1 MTENKIEIK
10 RHIGK
15 AISYRFLGT
24 LQTIIISYIFTGN
37 FVISSSIGIVELCVK
52 PVIYFLHERAWYKWI
67 KFGVVTEKSKKK
79 VKKEVIEKPLE
90 NSTLLTGLPEK
101 TQDKIKRLNYSNINA
116 TQYGWRFSL

>member
-79 VKKEVIEKPLE
+79 VKKEQ
-90 NSTLLTGLPEK
+90 STEVSSVVDVKSTEPKKK
-101 TQDKIKRLNYSNINA
+101 TLNYSSK
-116 TQYGWRFSL
+116 R

>member
-52 PVIYFLHERAWYKWI
+52 PLIYFLHERAWYKWI

-79 VKKEVIEKPLE
+79 VKKEQ
-90 NSTLLTGLPEK
+90 STEVSSVVDIKSTEPKKK
-101 TQDKIKRLNYSNINA
+101 TLNYSSK
-116 TQYGWRFSL
+116 R

>member
-67 KFGVVTEKSKKK
+67 KFGVVSEKTKKK
-79 VKKEVIEKPLE
+79 VKKEQFTEVSSVVDVK
-90 NSTLLTGLPEK
+90 STESKKK
-101 TQDKIKRLNYSNINA
+101 TLNYSSK
-116 TQYGWRFSL
+116 R

>member
-52 PVIYFLHERAWYKWI
+52 PLIYFLHERAWYKWI
-67 KFGVVTEKSKKK
+67 KFGVVSEKTKKK
-79 VKKEVIEKPLE
+79 VKKEQTTEVSSVVDVK
-90 NSTLLTGLPEK
+90 STEPKKK
-101 TQDKIKRLNYSNINA
+101 TLNYSSK
-116 TQYGWRFSL
+116 R

>member
-52 PVIYFLHERAWYKWI
+52 PLIYFLHERAWYKWI
-67 KFGVVTEKSKKK
+67 KFGVVSEKIKKK
-79 VKKEVIEKPLE
+79 VKKEQ
-90 NSTLLTGLPEK
+90 STEVSSVVDVKSTEPKKK
-101 TQDKIKRLNYSNINA
+101 TLNYSSK
-116 TQYGWRFSL
+116 R

>member
-52 PVIYFLHERAWYKWI
+52 PLIYFLHERAWYKWI
-67 KFGVVTEKSKKK
+67 KFGVVSEKSKKK
-79 VKKEVIEKPLE
+79 VKKEQ
-90 NSTLLTGLPEK
+90 STEVSSVVDVKSTEPKKK
-101 TQDKIKRLNYSNINA
+101 TLNYSSK
-116 TQYGWRFSL
+116 R

>member
-37 FVISSSIGIVELCVK
+37 FVISSSIGIVELCIK
-52 PVIYFLHERAWYKWI
+52 PLIYFLHERAWYKWI
-67 KFGVVTEKSKKK
+67 KFGVVSEKTKKK
-79 VKKEVIEKPLE
+79 VKKEQ
-90 NSTLLTGLPEK
+90 STEVSSVVDVKSTEPKKK
-101 TQDKIKRLNYSNINA
+101 TLNYSSK
-116 TQYGWRFSL
+116 R

>member
-67 KFGVVTEKSKKK
+67 KFGVVSEKTKKK
-79 VKKEVIEKPLE
+79 VKKEQ
-90 NSTLLTGLPEK
+90 STEVSSVVDVKSTEPKKK
-101 TQDKIKRLNYSNINA
+101 TLNYSSK
-116 TQYGWRFSL
+116 R

>member
-52 PVIYFLHERAWYKWI
+52 PLIYFLHERAWYKWI

-79 VKKEVIEKPLE
+79 VKKEVIEKSRE
-90 NSTLLTGLPEK
+90 DSTLLTGLPEK
-101 TQDKIKRLNYSNINA
+101 TQEEIKRLNYSSK
-116 TQYGWRFSL
+116 R

>member
-52 PVIYFLHERAWYKWI
+52 PLIYFLHERAWYKWI
-67 KFGVVTEKSKKK
+67 KFGVVTKKSKKK
-79 VKKEVIEKPLE
+79 VKKEQ
-90 NSTLLTGLPEK
+90 STEVSSVVDVKSTEPKKK
-101 TQDKIKRLNYSNINA
+101 TLNYSSK
-116 TQYGWRFSL
+116 R

>member
-67 KFGVVTEKSKKK
+67 KFGVVSEKIKKK
-79 VKKEVIEKPLE
+79 VKKEQ
-90 NSTLLTGLPEK
+90 STEVSSVVDVKSTEPKKK
-101 TQDKIKRLNYSNINA
+101 TLNYSSK
-116 TQYGWRFSL
+116 R

>member
-52 PVIYFLHERAWYKWI
+52 PLIYFLHERAWYKWI
-67 KFGVVTEKSKKK
+67 KFGVVS
-79 VKKEVIEKPLE
+79 
-90 NSTLLTGLPEK
+90 EK
-101 TQDKIKRLNYSNINA
+101 TKLKKNNLPKSPRLLMLNLQNLKRKL
-116 TQYGWRFSL
+116 